1 VASGSNKDAI
11 IAWEGDSKEVL
22 SSFPDAAKR
31 NLGFDLRLLQHG
43 QQPTDYRPMS
53 SIGSGVFE
61 LRDQDGRAWYRVI
74 CLSRVKDV
82 IHVLHCFEKGSRETP
97 MKDIHTAR
105 QRLKEVRARM
115 MRERKYG
122 NEHSRPT
129 HVTRGNVLD
138 DLGFSP
144 EQATILKFKADLY
157 QTILK
162 HARKYS
168 QKQLQV
174 ILAEP
179 QPRVSELLNGKIANK
194 SVDKLLYY
202 AGRLGI
208 EAKTKFSQTNRQV
221 VRRQLAAAA
230 R

>member
-1 VASGSNKDAI
+1 MAG
-11 IAWEGDSKEVL
+11 GRSK
-22 SSFPDAAKR
+22 
-31 NLGFDLRLLQHG
+31 
-43 QQPTDYRPMS
+43 
-53 SIGSGVFE
+53 
-61 LRDQDGRAWYRVI
+61 
-74 CLSRVKDV
+74 
-82 IHVLHCFEKGSRETP
+82 
-97 MKDIHTAR
+97 
-105 QRLKEVRARM
+105 
-115 MRERKYG
+115 
-122 NEHSRPT
+122 PT
-129 HVTRGNVLD
+129 HLTYGNVLD

-157 QTILK
+157 QAILK

-194 SVDKLLYY
+194 SVDKLLCY

-208 EAKTKFSQTNRQV
+208 EAKARFPQTNKQV
-221 VRRQLAAAA
+221 VRRELAAAA

>member
-1 VASGSNKDAI
+1 MAKVR
-11 IAWEGDSKEVL
+11 SK
-22 SSFPDAAKR
+22 
-31 NLGFDLRLLQHG
+31 
-43 QQPTDYRPMS
+43 PTY
-53 SIGSGVFE
+53 
-61 LRDQDGRAWYRVI
+61 
-74 CLSRVKDV
+74 
-82 IHVLHCFEKGSRETP
+82 
-97 MKDIHTAR
+97 
-105 QRLKEVRARM
+105 
-115 MRERKYG
+115 
-122 NEHSRPT
+122 
-129 HVTRGNVLD
+129 VTQGNVLD

-157 QTILK
+157 QAILK

-168 QKQLQV
+168 PKQLQV

-208 EAKTKFSQTNRQV
+208 EAKARFPQTNKQV
-221 VRRQLAAAA
+221 VRRELAVAA

>member
-1 VASGSNKDAI
+1 MAR
-11 IAWEGDSKEVL
+11 SK
-22 SSFPDAAKR
+22 
-31 NLGFDLRLLQHG
+31 
-43 QQPTDYRPMS
+43 
-53 SIGSGVFE
+53 
-61 LRDQDGRAWYRVI
+61 
-74 CLSRVKDV
+74 
-82 IHVLHCFEKGSRETP
+82 
-97 MKDIHTAR
+97 
-105 QRLKEVRARM
+105 
-115 MRERKYG
+115 
-122 NEHSRPT
+122 PT

-157 QTILK
+157 QAILK

-168 QKQLQV
+168 PKELQV

-179 QPRVSELLNGKIANK
+179 QPRVSEPLNGKIAQK

-208 EAKTKFSQTNRQV
+208 EAKARFPQTNKRV
-221 VRRQLAAAA
+221 VRRELAAAA

>member
-1 VASGSNKDAI
+1 MAKVR
-11 IAWEGDSKEVL
+11 SK
-22 SSFPDAAKR
+22 
-31 NLGFDLRLLQHG
+31 
-43 QQPTDYRPMS
+43 
-53 SIGSGVFE
+53 
-61 LRDQDGRAWYRVI
+61 
-74 CLSRVKDV
+74 
-82 IHVLHCFEKGSRETP
+82 
-97 MKDIHTAR
+97 
-105 QRLKEVRARM
+105 
-115 MRERKYG
+115 
-122 NEHSRPT
+122 PT

-157 QTILK
+157 QAILK

-168 QKQLQV
+168 PKQLQV

-208 EAKTKFSQTNRQV
+208 EAKARFPQTNKQV
-221 VRRQLAAAA
+221 VRRELAVAA

>member
-1 VASGSNKDAI
+1 MANGHNKPA
-11 IAWEGDSKEVL
+11 
-22 SSFPDAAKR
+22 
-31 NLGFDLRLLQHG
+31 
-43 QQPTDYRPMS
+43 
-53 SIGSGVFE
+53 
-61 LRDQDGRAWYRVI
+61 
-74 CLSRVKDV
+74 
-82 IHVLHCFEKGSRETP
+82 
-97 MKDIHTAR
+97 
-105 QRLKEVRARM
+105 
-115 MRERKYG
+115 
-122 NEHSRPT
+122 

-144 EQATILKFKADLY
+144 EEATILKFKADLY
-157 QTILK
+157 QAILK

-168 QKQLQV
+168 QKQLQI

-208 EAKTKFSQTNRQV
+208 EAKARFLRTNKQV
-221 VRRQLAAAA
+221 LRPEVAAAV

>member
-1 VASGSNKDAI
+1 MAR
-11 IAWEGDSKEVL
+11 SK
-22 SSFPDAAKR
+22 
-31 NLGFDLRLLQHG
+31 
-43 QQPTDYRPMS
+43 
-53 SIGSGVFE
+53 
-61 LRDQDGRAWYRVI
+61 
-74 CLSRVKDV
+74 
-82 IHVLHCFEKGSRETP
+82 
-97 MKDIHTAR
+97 
-105 QRLKEVRARM
+105 
-115 MRERKYG
+115 
-122 NEHSRPT
+122 PT

-157 QTILK
+157 QAILK

-168 QKQLQV
+168 HKQLQV

-208 EAKTKFSQTNRQV
+208 EARARFPQTNKRV
-221 VRRQLAAAA
+221 VRRELAAAA